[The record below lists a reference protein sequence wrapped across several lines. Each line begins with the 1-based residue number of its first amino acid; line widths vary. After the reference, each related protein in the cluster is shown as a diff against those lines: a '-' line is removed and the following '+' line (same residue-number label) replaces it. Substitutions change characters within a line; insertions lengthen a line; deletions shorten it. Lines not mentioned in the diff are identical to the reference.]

1 MSDSKIDALN
11 TRIIEIMVNKN
22 HSKSSFA
29 KALDVSLPLI
39 THITSGRNKP
49 GIELIQK
56 VLSIFPDINPDW
68 LLLGYGNIYRNVLKM
83 PDFSD
88 IQADIEQLRTRLSDT
103 STQLNT
109 IKQYHKILIDE
120 LLHLQE
126 ADLELNS
133 IQHTLTEVTRKMQ
146 TMKQNIEY
154 KVSVE

>member
-1 MSDSKIDALN
+1 MSETAIDALN
-11 TRIIEIMVNKN
+11 KRIIEIMVKKN

-56 VLSIFPDINPDW
+56 TLTVFEDISPDW
-68 LLLGYGNIYRNVLKM
+68 LILGNGEMYRSTIEL

-88 IQADIEQLRTRLSDT
+88 IQAEI
-103 STQLNT
+103 TQLQQNLQHQISSLDT
-109 IKQYHKILIDE
+109 IRQYHKILIDE

-126 ADLELNS
+126 ADIEVNNIKYSTENAAGKLEK
-133 IQHTLTEVTRKMQ
+133 IR
-146 TMKQNIEY
+146 QNITA
-154 KVSVE
+154 KLTL